1 MKTIHVWFLLML
13 LTAITIITTVFFFSK
28 SFIIGLFTA
37 KFILV
42 VFHFMEIKKA
52 HNFWKIAVLSIVVII
67 NFLIILV

>member
-28 SFIIGLFTA
+28 TLIIGLFTA

-52 HNFWKIAVLSIVVII
+52 HNFWRLAIVSMVMLI
-67 NFLIILV
+67 NLLILLV